1 MVKAAQ
7 QEKAEAARRERERA
21 EKRAQREQQEQA
33 HPAAAAET
41 DVSIAADA
49 ASLPTSPH
57 SSEPSTASAP
67 SGPSPLASSSSPSPS
82 PALSASPSFSDA
94 ENADDAE
101 FLCVLNLCRT
111 KYDKSV
117 KRGAMVKSLALVTR
131 HRFYHLFKPVL
142 MLALDAVFDHAPIAA
157 SAVLTPVAGQA
168 PAPVPQTSA
177 AEVQA
182 IIAELYSSINALT
195 FPASLT
201 TPLSAVD
208 VALMTASSQPSQ
220 LAQASSAAP
229 LTLTFL
235 STSFPLRVPSHLL
248 PSEVVESSL
257 TSLCARFQQHTM
269 DVFSAILTGR
279 RVIFL
284 AYQQPASSVSSM
296 VLSSLLLVSPPFPSL
311 LHRAFPYTSLTN
323 MDFLD
328 VPGFV
333 AGVTNPIFQ
342 QRTRWW
348 DVLCDV
354 SEGTVTFAPPY
365 AEELARTGAAA
376 LSGAG
381 DGAFWTEVWYG
392 LQLKYGEEWL
402 RCMFRDYTAYVLS
415 CVQDTAVFPDL
426 HTRTLAMEAQQPRI
440 NAVLRSPPYTQWMA
454 QRLRPPS
461 STASSHPSLP
471 YATVE
476 RLTRHVQTLQ
486 HKTPSSAEL
495 LAILSDLQA
504 LLPTPLVLHQ
514 LLALLP
520 ETQGGLLPVA
530 QYVLHREP
538 RVREEVVRLLRRID
552 DDEQGRR
559 WVASL
564 NYFLLMAYYK
574 ERGDQEDDGT
584 VDARTEPE
592 KADGLGTLR
601 EESSGT
607 LSSNGSERSA
617 LSAVDEQEE
626 GRQ

>member
-7 QEKAEAARRERERA
+7 QEKADAARKERERA
-21 EKRAQREQQEQA
+21 EKRAL
-33 HPAAAAET
+33 AAAAADT
-41 DVSIAADA
+41 DASTAPDA

-57 SSEPSTASAP
+57 ISEPSTASAP
-67 SGPSPLASSSSPSPS
+67 SGPLPPPSSPSPS
-82 PALSASPSFSDA
+82 PSPPLSASSSFSDA
-94 ENADDAE
+94 EGSDDAE

-117 KRGAMVKSLALVTR
+117 KRGAMVKSLAIVTR
-131 HRFYHLFKPVL
+131 YRFYHLFKPVL

-157 SAVLTPVAGQA
+157 SSVLSPVAGQA

-195 FPASLT
+195 FPASLI
-201 TPLSAVD
+201 TPLTAVD

-220 LAQASSAAP
+220 LAQASSTAP
-229 LTLTFL
+229 LMLSFL
-235 STSFPLRVPSHLL
+235 STSFPLRVPSYLL
-248 PSEVVESSL
+248 PSEVLESSL

-342 QRTRWW
+342 QRTQWW

-365 AEELARTGAAA
+365 AEELVRTGGAAH
-376 LSGAG
+376 SGTG

-440 NAVLRSPPYTQWMA
+440 NAILRSPAYTQWMA
-454 QRLRPPS
+454 QRLRPPPSNS
-461 STASSHPSLP
+461 SSPPSLP
-471 YATVE
+471 YVTVE

-495 LAILSDLQA
+495 LAILSDLQV

-520 ETQGGLLPVA
+520 ETQGGLLPIA

-538 RVREEVVRLLRRID
+538 RVREEVVRLLKRID

-574 ERGDQEDDGT
+574 ERGDQDDDGT
-584 VDARTEPE
+584 VDAPTEPE
-592 KADGLGTLR
+592 KTDGLGTLH